1 MLKRIITIVFLLTV
15 AGFAASFLSNQPGV
29 TVLEWLGWRIEAR
42 TSVLMVIV
50 IAVIILAI
58 TLDRIIG
65 MIAGLPS
72 RISGSLTDRRLRQ
85 GNQALAIGLVAASAG
100 DGREALRQAKRAKRL
115 MGEDPLTHLLAAQA
129 ATLTGDAQAAS
140 RYFEALSAD
149 RQTAFFGKAGL
160 MRLEAERGDHDAALD
175 AGREAFALNNN
186 TPSFAKAL
194 YALEA
199 RQGHWD
205 QALDAL
211 AVAERDPSMDK
222 AMVSRGYAALYYCQ
236 AQERAEK
243 GGDDAAVIAVL
254 KKALKHDPGLT
265 PAVLDAAARYSQ
277 MGKARQARQ
286 VLTTGFAQTPHPA
299 ITKALFETLGG
310 DAKALSTLIKQSD
323 QNGNPP
329 DALIEVAALAVT
341 LDLWGEA
348 RRLLQLVAEGDRDLR
363 YWQVYADFAD
373 RAPPPPKGKG
383 GKAAPQDQ
391 DPEDQDTDRH
401 HALTMA
407 ASAKRPKAWHCSS
420 CHHHSETWEAHC
432 SECGHFAAMIWR

>member
-140 RYFEALSAD
+140 RYFEALSED

-194 YALEA
+194 YALAA
-199 RQGHWD
+199 RQSHWD
-205 QALDAL
+205 EALDAL
-211 AVAERDPSMDK
+211 SVAERDPSMDK
-222 AMVSRGYAALYYCQ
+222 AMVSRGYAALYYSQ
-236 AQERAEK
+236 AQNRAQK
-243 GGDDAAVIAVL
+243 KDDDAAVLALL

-265 PAVLDAAARYSQ
+265 PAVLDAAARYTD
-277 MGKARQARQ
+277 MGKMRQARQ
-286 VLTTGFAQTPHPA
+286 VLTTGFAHTPHPS
-299 ITKALFETLGG
+299 ITRALFELLGG
-310 DAKALSTLIKQSD
+310 DAKALSTLIKQTD
-323 QNGNPP
+323 QNGNPA
-329 DALIEVAALAVT
+329 DGLIEVAALAVMVE
-341 LDLWGEA
+341 LWGEA
-348 RRLLQLVAEGDRDLR
+348 RRLLALVAADDRHLR

-373 RAPPPPKGKG
+373 RAPPPPKGKT
-383 GKAAPQDQ
+383 ASSD
-391 DPEDQDTDRH
+391 EDEPDRH

-407 ASAKRPKAWHCSS
+407 AKAKRPKAWQCSA
-420 CHHHSETWEAHC
+420 CHHHSETWQAHC
-432 SECGHFAAMIWR
+432 PDCGHFAAMVWR

>member
-1 MLKRIITIVFLLTV
+1 MLKRVIIIVVLLTL

-50 IAVIILAI
+50 IATIIIAVMI
-58 TLDRIIG
+58 DRIVG

-72 RISGSLTDRRLRQ
+72 RISGSLSDRRLRQ

-140 RYFEALSAD
+140 RYFEALAED

-160 MRLEAERGDHDAALD
+160 MRLESERGDHDAALN

-194 YALEA
+194 YALAA

-205 QALDAL
+205 EALDAL
-211 AVAERDPSMDK
+211 SVAERDPSMDK
-222 AMVSRGYAALYYCQ
+222 AMVSRSYAALYYSQ
-236 AQERAEK
+236 AQDRAQK
-243 GGDDAAVIAVL
+243 KDDDAAVLALL
-254 KKALKHDPGLT
+254 KKALKHYPGLT
-265 PAVLDAAARYSQ
+265 PAVLDAAARYTD
-277 MGKARQARQ
+277 MGKTRQARQ
-286 VLTTGFAQTPHPA
+286 VLTTGFAHTPHPS
-299 ITKALFETLGG
+299 ITKALFEILGG
-310 DAKALSTLIKQSD
+310 DAKALSTLIKQTD
-323 QNGNPP
+323 QNGNPA
-329 DALIEVAALAVT
+329 DALIEVAALAVMVE
-341 LDLWGEA
+341 LWGEA
-348 RRLLQLVAEGDRDLR
+348 RRLLALVAADDRHLR

-373 RAPPPPKGKG
+373 RAPLPPKGKT
-383 GKAAPQDQ
+383 ASSD
-391 DPEDQDTDRH
+391 EDEPDRH

-407 ASAKRPKAWHCSS
+407 ASAKRPKAWQCSA
-420 CHHHSETWEAHC
+420 CHHHSETWQAHC
-432 SECGHFAAMIWR
+432 PDCGHFAAMVWR

>member
-1 MLKRIITIVFLLTV
+1 MLKRVIIIVVLLTL

-50 IAVIILAI
+50 IATIIIAVMI
-58 TLDRIIG
+58 DRIIG

-72 RISGSLTDRRLRQ
+72 RISGSLSDRRLRQ

-140 RYFEALSAD
+140 RYFEALAED

-160 MRLEAERGDHDAALD
+160 MRLESERGDHDAALN

-194 YALEA
+194 YALAA

-205 QALDAL
+205 EALDAL
-211 AVAERDPSMDK
+211 SVAERDPSMDK
-222 AMVSRGYAALYYCQ
+222 AMVSRGYAALYYSQ
-236 AQERAEK
+236 AQDRAQK
-243 GGDDAAVIAVL
+243 KDDDAAVLALL

-265 PAVLDAAARYSQ
+265 PAVLDAAARYTD
-277 MGKARQARQ
+277 MGKMRQARQ
-286 VLTTGFAQTPHPA
+286 VLTTGFAHTPHPS
-299 ITKALFETLGG
+299 ITKALFELLGG
-310 DAKALSTLIKQSD
+310 DAKALSTLIKQTD
-323 QNGNPP
+323 QNGNPA
-329 DALIEVAALAVT
+329 DALIEVAVLAVMVE
-341 LDLWGEA
+341 LWGEA
-348 RRLLQLVAEGDRDLR
+348 RRLLALVAADDRHLR

-373 RAPPPPKGKG
+373 RAPPPPKGKT
-383 GKAAPQDQ
+383 ASSD
-391 DPEDQDTDRH
+391 EDEPDRH

-407 ASAKRPKAWHCSS
+407 ANAKRPKAWQCSA
-420 CHHHSETWEAHC
+420 CHHHSETWQAHC
-432 SECGHFAAMIWR
+432 PDCGHFAAMAWR